1 MLKWTP
7 VGLETSD
14 RAQKDLIEV
23 GRALV
28 SELTQLGGRQV
39 ARLERAWWRWE
50 MSDRAQKDLV
60 EVGPSSC
67 ALVDTVGWE
76 TGSQT
81 PKGLVEAGDKQLR
94 LNGLSW
100 VRNE

>member
-7 VGLETSD
+7 VGLEMSD